1 MLMPKFKPGDIAW
14 IVESTNWV
22 KQVEVI
28 KCSAGFC
35 VIRYSNGQGGYRV
48 RESRLHS
55 TEDEAKKMTR
65 K

>member
-28 KCSAGFC
+28 KCSVGFC
-35 VIRYSNGQGGYRV
+35 VIRYFNGEGGYRV
-48 RESRLHS
+48 WESRLHV
-55 TEDEAKKMTR
+55 T
-65 K
+65 